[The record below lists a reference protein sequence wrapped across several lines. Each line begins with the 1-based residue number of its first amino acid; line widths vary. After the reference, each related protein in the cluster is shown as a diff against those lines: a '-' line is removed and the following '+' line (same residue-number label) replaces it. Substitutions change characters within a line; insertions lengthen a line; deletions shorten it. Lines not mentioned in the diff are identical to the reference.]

1 MKEKAQ
7 KLPTVADIARLSGT
21 NRSTVSRIL
30 NNKKGF
36 SASEKCRLRVL
47 EIAKK
52 LKYQPKS
59 SARSLATNK
68 SYCIGVIV
76 GDAYAFS
83 SPFFIPVI
91 SEMTRLCSQNN
102 YKVVLMPVH
111 SDGNIDDEV
120 SKAVRSGGCD
130 GFYIGSGMIGRQ
142 TLRELSE
149 HSIPVVTTE
158 SIDSRLGNRHKVSSV
173 IEEIEPA
180 YMELASELHR
190 LGHRRIA
197 AVINLA
203 YVPNLM
209 YRLNI
214 LKDSLKKFGIEI
226 QESDVFA
233 FTPQVNCVLAD
244 RKEAR
249 DEAIRV
255 MPRLRRYSAVVAM
268 SDLTALGVCDAFLES
283 GIEPGKQIAVA
294 GYDNLEETPFY
305 PVKDPFLATIDP
317 HKSEKGRMIAET
329 LLDDMSRPGHGVVVR
344 KIQAHF
350 ISRRSLCPVKNI

>member
-1 MKEKAQ
+1 MKEKTQ

-36 SASEKCRLRVL
+36 SASAKCRLQVL

-91 SEMTRLCSQNN
+91 SEMTRACNQNN

-158 SIDSRLGNRHKVSSV
+158 SIDSRMGNRHKVSSV

-180 YMELASELHR
+180 YMEMASELHR

-214 LKDSLKKFGIEI
+214 LKSSLKRFGIEI
-226 QESDVFA
+226 NDNDVVA
-233 FTPQVNCVLAD
+233 FTPQVNCVFAD
-244 RKEAR
+244 R
-249 DEAIRV
+249 DEAKLAAVRE
-255 MPRLRRYSAVVAM
+255 MARLRKYSAIVAM

-305 PVKDPFLATIDP
+305 PVKEPFLATIDP
-317 HKSEKGRMIAET
+317 HKSEKGRVIAET
-329 LLDDMSRPGHGVVVR
+329 LLEDMSHLGHAIVVHNIKASFVP
-344 KIQAHF
+344 
-350 ISRRSLCPVKNI
+350 RRSLCPAIE